1 MENGII
7 LIKIKLFRKEHLMI
21 FSLNI
26 MQKNRMLTIRPNNNK
41 KKKEERKKQRM
52 KQKKVNML
60 KKEQRKVRMLK
71 KVQKKMKKIKV
82 KKP

>member
-1 MENGII
+1 MMEIGIF

-26 MQKNRMLTIRPNNNK
+26 KQEKRMLTLRANK
-41 KKKEERKKQRM
+41 KKKEERKKQKM

-82 KKP
+82 KKL